1 MFARIKLPAFF
12 LIAMMFPMALT
23 AATEKMV
30 NYSRMTHGG
39 KVVVGK
45 AMDIGRD
52 HKGVKVEAI
61 TFSRDAA
68 EATVI
73 VWNRTPN
80 GVTGHVG
87 IALYDKKNRLI
98 AAQSD
103 STSVMRKMTKIR
115 SGKQANFK
123 IKFKKFLPNFKGVA
137 KYRLVFT
144 TTSRS

>member
-12 LIAMMFPMALT
+12 LIAMMVPMALT
-23 AATEKMV
+23 AATEKPV

-45 AMDIGRD
+45 AIGIGRE

-61 TFSRDAA
+61 TFSGA

-80 GVTGHVG
+80 GITGHVG

-98 AAQSD
+98 AAASD
-103 STSVMRKMTKIR
+103 STSMMRKMTKIR

-123 IKFKKFLPNFKGVA
+123 VKFKKFLPNFKGVA

-144 TTSRS
+144 TTS

>member
-23 AATEKMV
+23 AATEKQV
-30 NYSRMTHGG
+30 NYSRTTFGG

-45 AMDIGRD
+45 SMNIGRE
-52 HKGVKVEAI
+52 HKGVKIEAI
-61 TFSRDAA
+61 TFSGN

-73 VWNRTPN
+73 VWNRSPN
-80 GVTGHVG
+80 GVSGHVG

-98 AAQSD
+98 AAESD

-123 IKFKKFLPNFKGVA
+123 VKFKKFMGSFRGVA

-144 TTSRS
+144 TSSRS

>member
-12 LIAMMFPMALT
+12 LIAMMVPMALT
-23 AATEKMV
+23 AATEKPV
-30 NYSRMTHGG
+30 DYSRMTHGG

-45 AMDIGRD
+45 AIGIGRE
-52 HKGVKVEAI
+52 HQGVKVEAI
-61 TFSRDAA
+61 TFSGA
-68 EATVI
+68 EATVL

-98 AAQSD
+98 AAASD
-103 STSVMRKMTKIR
+103 STSMMRKMTKIR

-123 IKFKKFLPNFKGVA
+123 VKFKKFLPNFKGVA

-144 TTSRS
+144 TTS

>member
-23 AATEKMV
+23 AATEKQV

-45 AMDIGRD
+45 AMDIGRE
-52 HKGVKVEAI
+52 HKGIKVEAI
-61 TFSRDAA
+61 TFSGN
-68 EATVI
+68 EAIVI

-123 IKFKKFLPNFKGVA
+123 VKFKKFLPNFKGVA

-144 TTSRS
+144 TTSTTS

>member
-1 MFARIKLPAFF
+1 MFASIKLPAFF
-12 LIAMMFPMALT
+12 LIAMMVPMALT
-23 AATEKMV
+23 AGTEKPV

-45 AMDIGRD
+45 AMNIGRD
-52 HKGVKVEAI
+52 HKGIKLEAI
-61 TFSRDAA
+61 TFSGA

-80 GVTGHVG
+80 GITGHVG

-98 AAQSD
+98 AAASD
-103 STSVMRKMTKIR
+103 STSVMRKVTKIR
-115 SGKQANFK
+115 PGKQANFK
-123 IKFKKFLPNFKGVA
+123 VKFKKFLPNFKGVA

-144 TTSRS
+144 TTS

>member
-1 MFARIKLPAFF
+1 MFTRIKLPAFF
-12 LIAMMFPMALT
+12 LIAMMVPMALT
-23 AATEKMV
+23 AGTEKPV

-45 AMDIGRD
+45 AMNIGRE
-52 HKGVKVEAI
+52 HKGVKLEAI
-61 TFSRDAA
+61 TFSGA

-80 GVTGHVG
+80 GVVGHVG

-98 AAQSD
+98 AAASD

-123 IKFKKFLPNFKGVA
+123 VKFKKFLANFKGVA

-144 TTSRS
+144 TTS

>member
-12 LIAMMFPMALT
+12 LIAMMVPMALT
-23 AATEKMV
+23 AATDKPV
-30 NYSRMTHGG
+30 NYSRITHGG

-45 AMDIGRD
+45 SMNIGRD
-52 HKGVKVEAI
+52 LKGVKLEAI
-61 TFSRDAA
+61 TFSGA

-73 VWNRTPN
+73 VWNKRTT
-80 GVTGHVG
+80 GVAGHVG

-98 AAQSD
+98 AAESD

-123 IKFKKFLPNFKGVA
+123 IKFRKFLPNFKGVA

-144 TTSRS
+144 TTS

>member
-12 LIAMMFPMALT
+12 LIAMMVPMALT
-23 AATEKMV
+23 AATEKPV

-45 AMDIGRD
+45 AISIGRE

-61 TFSRDAA
+61 TFSGA
-68 EATVI
+68 EATVL

-80 GVTGHVG
+80 GITGHVG

-98 AAQSD
+98 AAASD

-123 IKFKKFLPNFKGVA
+123 VKFKKFLPNFKGVA

-144 TTSRS
+144 TTS